1 MDGLT
6 QILLWVVLGVLVL
19 GVWVFEKTV
28 NRALQRKKRN
38 RRWLGTF
45 QIDVSSPFFLHWAV
59 PPSSHPL
66 SPTTPK
72 SSFLN
77 SQVAILRGRSELQW
91 RIWDGMRISGGGP
104 SREGRWGSGRERCS
118 PRRWGGS
125 ERVERGMVEGE
136 RAFCWIFKP
145 MGLKSK
151 DDYWRAVQNG
161 PRIWQSTT
169 SFWSGQRLTSLLCC
183 GWRIKGS

>member
-1 MDGLT
+1 MPWERELG
-6 QILLWVVLGVLVL
+6 ILAIQKYGWLDSNSSVGSTWGS
-19 GVWVFEKTV
+19 VWVFEKTV

-151 DDYWRAVQNG
+151 MTIDVLSKMALEFGRALQAFEVA
-161 PRIWQSTT
+161 
-169 SFWSGQRLTSLLCC
+169 
-183 GWRIKGS
+183 KD